1 MSAAGSSGRSPM
13 PSCRNCGT
21 DLDDSDNFCPVCATP
36 QTEEADRRLN
46 EFIDKRARQL
56 DDGGTGGT
64 GLRPRLQYAFGYL
77 AIVSGLATLTAGAGL
92 FFLLAGLF
100 VLPPVQELLESRLG
114 RSIGTRPTAA
124 ATAALF
130 VVGAAA
136 FIVV

>member
-1 MSAAGSSGRSPM
+1 MSAAGNSGRSPV
-13 PSCRNCGT
+13 PSCRNCGA

-46 EFIDKRARQL
+46 GFIDRRARQF
-56 DDGGTGGT
+56 DHGGT
-64 GLRPRLQYAFGYL
+64 GLRPRLRYAFGYL

-92 FFLLAGLF
+92 FFLLAGLS
-100 VLPPVQELLESRLG
+100 VLPPVRKLLESRLG

-130 VVGAAA
+130 VVGVAA